1 MLVRMSRERG
11 SALREQAKR
20 EKVEQAKTKQS
31 ESGDEELASGSQTKI
46 TAGTKTGTETKTKT
60 KPFIVSVT
68 GSAEEVGRCC
78 EHLLEVLNE
87 PEKSYPLP
95 HSNADDASSS
105 SDHPDSDL
113 GLDLDLMMEINLS
126 CPNIP
131 DKPPPAYDGASLT
144 EYITAISHAKARV
157 PKTYGRGLHVG
168 IKTPPYTYAG
178 QFQILIDA
186 LERSS
191 SSSSS
196 FSETE
201 IESKVEGDGKI
212 EGEGEGDGQRGGCPI
227 SFITATNTLGSSL
240 VLNSHNDPALSS
252 VNGSGIGGLAGDA
265 LHPLALGNV
274 RTIRAMLDSSLR
286 EDVRDIKII
295 GVGGVSDAA
304 GYRRMMSVGAVAVGV
319 GTTLGREGVEVFE
332 KIGRG
337 LEG

>member
-1 MLVRMSRERG
+1 MLVRMSRSRY
-11 SALREQAKR
+11 SALQPTQP
-20 EKVEQAKTKQS
+20 EQAKTKHS
-31 ESGDEELASGSQTKI
+31 ESGDTELATGTQTK
-46 TAGTKTGTETKTKT
+46 TKTKTGTTKT

-68 GSAEEVGRCC
+68 GSAEEVGKCC
-78 EHLLEVLNE
+78 EHLLEALNE
-87 PEKSYPLP
+87 PEKSYPP
-95 HSNADDASSS
+95 STPDQNASS
-105 SDHPDSDL
+105 SDHPDPDL
-113 GLDLDLMMEINLS
+113 DLDLDLMMEINLS

-144 EYITAISHAKARV
+144 EYISAISQAKYRV
-157 PKTYGRGLHVG
+157 PKTYQRDLHVG

-196 FSETE
+196 FAETE
-201 IESKVEGDGKI
+201 IENKVEGDGEI
-212 EGEGEGDGQRGGCPI
+212 EGEGEGEGDGQRGGCPI

-252 VNGSGIGGLAGDA
+252 ANGSGIGGLAGDA
-265 LHPLALGNV
+265 LHPIALGNV

-295 GVGGVSDAA
+295 GVGGVSDAE
-304 GYRRMMSVGAVAVGV
+304 GYSRMMSVGAVAVGV
-319 GTTLGREGVEVFE
+319 GTALGREGVEVFE